1 VSVALEPAATLTSP
15 YGKIL
20 IVIEIRRARLDD
32 DAALAHIDVT
42 TWTAATSPAPAPPA
56 GTPFFDEDTRPADVL
71 VAETGGDLVGYARV
85 GPGFGIPAHRHVLVL
100 AGLAVDPDY
109 QGCGI
114 GRQLVEAA
122 VEEAERRGMRKLSL
136 RVLGPNI
143 GARRLYVRCGFAVEG
158 VLQDEFLLDGDFV
171 DDILMAR
178 ALA

>member
-1 VSVALEPAATLTSP
+1 M
-15 YGKIL
+15 
-20 IVIEIRRARLDD
+20 IEIRRARLDD
-32 DAALAHIDVT
+32 DAALARIDLS

-71 VAETGGDLVGYARV
+71 VAETGGDVVGYARV

-122 VEEAERRGMRKLSL
+122 VEEASRRGVRKLSL
-136 RVLGPNI
+136 RVLGPNV
-143 GARRLYVRCGFAVEG
+143 GARRLYASCGFAVEG